1 MPRLPHAPSWHASS
15 SAGPQTQVSIQTR
28 YPNLEGKELQTRLF
42 RDWLL
47 LMDDTRLPF
56 LDVHGRETL
65 SRHPLNRES
74 YETLKESY
82 VTSIMETGLMEG
94 VRGQA
99 WAVPVPNEK
108 ERWFLIAHATLVEAV
123 YAAYK
128 RDPQNRYV
136 QATMTDGV
144 VAKVFRTD
152 TPHDVLLYLRRLHNF
167 LSQGCI
173 DNPSGNPRDDWTR
186 HGGLVKTL

>member
-1 MPRLPHAPSWHASS
+1 
-15 SAGPQTQVSIQTR
+15 
-28 YPNLEGKELQTRLF
+28 
-42 RDWLL
+42 
-47 LMDDTRLPF
+47 MDDTRLPF

-82 VTSIMETGLMEG
+82 VANIMETGLMEG

-128 RDPQNRYV
+128 RDRQTRYA

-144 VAKVFRTD
+144 VANSSSLTHHMTSCCICVTCTFLFYHKGASTTHLEILETIGPVMEGWSKHCECERIRARKEANNRATNIRKA
-152 TPHDVLLYLRRLHNF
+152 LLGMAH
-167 LSQGCI
+167 CK
-173 DNPSGNPRDDWTR
+173 P
-186 HGGLVKTL
+186 